1 MNTWKETNTR
11 GFCVTFSDGISV
23 TIQGPDLSPEEA
35 SETFTSRWPHKGKT
49 VSNIE
54 EYHYEDT
61 VKWKIESA
69 QKQISIC
76 LNRIKELDSE
86 LETV

>member
-1 MNTWKETNTR
+1 MNTWKQTNTR

-23 TIQGPDLSPEEA
+23 TIHGSNLNPEEA
-35 SETFTSRWPHKGKT
+35 SKNFTSRWPHKGKT

-54 EYHYEDT
+54 EYYYEDT
-61 VKWKIESA
+61 VKWEIERA

-76 LNRIKELDSE
+76 LNLIKELE
-86 LETV
+86 CKLETV